1 MQIGSIVNS
10 CPLSLI
16 TMEEVCEPLT
26 PSHLIYGKRLTSAIN
41 NEYIPD
47 TTFDTSSEQ
56 CSNHVK
62 YIRKVV
68 TSLLE

>member
-1 MQIGSIVNS
+1 
-10 CPLSLI
+10 
-16 TMEEVCEPLT
+16 MEEVCEPLT

-68 TSLLE
+68 TPLLE